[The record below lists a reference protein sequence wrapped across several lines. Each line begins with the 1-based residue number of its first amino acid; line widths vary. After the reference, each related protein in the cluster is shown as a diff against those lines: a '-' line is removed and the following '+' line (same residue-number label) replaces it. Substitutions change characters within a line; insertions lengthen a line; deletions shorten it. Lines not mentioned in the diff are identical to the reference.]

1 MSRLIVYAGA
11 NGAGKSRFRAGG
23 TGAVDVEIGPD
34 HIALQI
40 NSVNP
45 RAVR

>member
-1 MSRLIVYAGA
+1 VSHLIVYAGA
-11 NGAGKSRFRAGG
+11 NGAGKSNLRADS
-23 TGAVDVEIGPD
+23 TKAVDVEIDPD